1 MEKESSSSASEDV
14 DSMQSDGPDSE
25 DPNVSVESSL
35 REEFHPRSVEAV
47 HQEPHTKPEE
57 TSSVFIHDLAEHR
70 PSPTNEEPLQDT
82 PTNVMSAD
90 GVKVVS
96 LVVVPPHQEAQAV
109 GRGMNTWLARL
120 GLVGV
125 KTRREVDAAG
135 KEDFDLMD
143 DEPLTSD
150 VNRDGAVSRSKVQ
163 FTKTADGT
171 QTLSYEEEMAKPGD
185 ECAVSRCGMRSHQ
198 QLRQRRKLRSTFL
211 SLLRCHFLSSVDRF
225 SRDQCLTLTRPFPST
240 GD

>member
-1 MEKESSSSASEDV
+1 MEKESSSAASEDA
-14 DSMQSDGPDSE
+14 DSMQSDGPDSV
-25 DPNVSVESSL
+25 DPNVSVDSSS
-35 REEFHPRSVEAV
+35 REEFHPPSVEAV
-47 HQEPHTKPEE
+47 HQEPDTKPEE
-57 TSSVFIHDLAEHR
+57 TSSVFHDLAEHR

-96 LVVVPPHQEAQAV
+96 LVVVPPHQEAEAV

-125 KTRREVDAAG
+125 KTRREVDALPDEMVDAAG
-135 KEDFDLMD
+135 QEDFGLKD

-150 VNRDGAVSRSKVQ
+150 VNRDGAVIRSKVQ

-185 ECAVSRCGMRSHQ
+185 DCAMSRCGMRSHQ

-211 SLLRCHFLSSVDRF
+211 SLLRCHFLSSV
-225 SRDQCLTLTRPFPST
+225 
-240 GD
+240 